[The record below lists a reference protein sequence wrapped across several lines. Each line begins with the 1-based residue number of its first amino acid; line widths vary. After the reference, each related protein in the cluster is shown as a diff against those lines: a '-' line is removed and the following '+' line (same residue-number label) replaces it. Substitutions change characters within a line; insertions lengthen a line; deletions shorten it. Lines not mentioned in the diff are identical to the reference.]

1 MTTMTTAST
10 PPRMPRITWIA
21 RLARMTRVAR
31 TTSSR
36 GRRLPSLP
44 AAALL
49 GLFCLFTLAA
59 AGQPASQPST
69 TAAGTTGQTKAS
81 KQRAKPGSAAAPAA
95 PAAAAAP
102 KSAAPQSGAPGKPG
116 ATGAAP
122 SGSAAGA
129 KPPASPGAPAIGSPT
144 PDMGNIDQI
153 LEGDEE
159 VLSGG
164 SSFTYDPGN
173 RRDPFKSLLIAPDRP
188 EFRGPRPEGIPGLL
202 IDEID
207 LKGIFRTQRGY
218 VAQVNASNQKK
229 SYLLKEGDQLYDGDV
244 MSIGKNE
251 VVFKQIVQDPT
262 ALKPFR
268 EIVKSL
274 NPGG

>member
-1 MTTMTTAST
+1 MI
-10 PPRMPRITWIA
+10 RRC
-21 RLARMTRVAR
+21 
-31 TTSSR
+31 
-36 GRRLPSLP
+36 GRWTLP
-44 AAALL
+44 AFLLLATAAAACWCC
-49 GLFCLFTLAA
+49 GLWTQPAGAQQAPAAGTRPKPASKAGAAAVETNPTGTAGAA
-59 AGQPASQPST
+59 AGQ
-69 TAAGTTGQTKAS
+69 K
-81 KQRAKPGSAAAPAA
+81 
-95 PAAAAAP
+95 
-102 KSAAPQSGAPGKPG
+102 GKPPAQSSTSTS
-116 ATGAAP
+116 ATGAAKP
-122 SGSAAGA
+122 APPVAGSSS
-129 KPPASPGAPAIGSPT
+129 PP

-159 VLSGG
+159 VLAGG
-164 SSFTYDPGN
+164 SAFTYDPGN

-188 EFRGPRPEGIPGLL
+188 EFRGPRPEGVPGLL

-207 LKGIFRTQRGY
+207 LKGIFRTARGY

>member
-1 MTTMTTAST
+1 M
-10 PPRMPRITWIA
+10 ID
-21 RLARMTRVAR
+21 
-31 TTSSR
+31 
-36 GRRLPSLP
+36 RRC
-44 AAALL
+44 AAAAVL
-49 GLFCLFTLAA
+49 CLFALAA
-59 AGQPASQPST
+59 AGQQASQPST
-69 TAAGTTGQTKAS
+69 TAGQGSAGKT
-81 KQRAKPGSAAAPAA
+81 RAKAGSAAAPKPAA
-95 PAAAAAP
+95 PASGT
-102 KSAAPQSGAPGKPG
+102 SAG
-116 ATGAAP
+116 ATGARGA
-122 SGSAAGA
+122 SGAQ
-129 KPPASPGAPAIGSPT
+129 PPAAAPGSPGAPALGSPP

-159 VLSGG
+159 VLAGG

-173 RRDPFKSLLIAPDRP
+173 RRDPFKSLLIAADRP
-188 EFRGPRPEGIPGLL
+188 EFRGPRPEGVPGLL

-207 LKGIFRTQRGY
+207 LKGVYRTARGY

-244 MSIGKNE
+244 LSIRKNE

>member
-1 MTTMTTAST
+1 M
-10 PPRMPRITWIA
+10 ID
-21 RLARMTRVAR
+21 
-31 TTSSR
+31 
-36 GRRLPSLP
+36 RRCVT
-44 AAALL
+44 AAAASVL
-49 GLFCLFTLAA
+49 CLFALAA
-59 AGQPASQPST
+59 AGQQPSQPST
-69 TAAGTTGQTKAS
+69 TAGQGSAGKT
-81 KQRAKPGSAAAPAA
+81 RAKAGSAAAPKPAA
-95 PAAAAAP
+95 PASGT
-102 KSAAPQSGAPGKPG
+102 SA
-116 ATGAAP
+116 
-122 SGSAAGA
+122 GSAGGARGASGA
-129 KPPASPGAPAIGSPT
+129 KPPAAAPGSPPALGSPA

-159 VLSGG
+159 VLTGG

-188 EFRGPRPEGIPGLL
+188 EFRGPRPEGVPGLL

-207 LKGIFRTQRGY
+207 LKGIYRTARGY

-229 SYLLKEGDQLYDGDV
+229 SYLLKEGDQLFDGDV
-244 MSIGKNE
+244 IGIHKNE

-268 EIVKSL
+268 EVVKSL